1 MPLDVVIV
9 GGGLAGLTAAFAL
22 QTRGVRV
29 AVIEREAQFG
39 GRAGSVRDAV
49 TGDTV
54 DLGPHVLLSEY
65 PNMRWLL
72 EQLGTGDDIVWDRDR
87 FMTLVTHGERNALR
101 SRRLPPPLHFVPN
114 PWRAPRLSL
123 RDILSNL
130 RVTWHGMRGNE
141 AQVLALDGIGARDF
155 LRRCGVSTHLI
166 DTYWATISM
175 TILNVPLERCSA
187 GALMRFFR
195 VLLGRND
202 IRMGFPAVPLADLF
216 VPALAAR
223 LAQAGAQQELQARV
237 ETIARTEDGFACR
250 LADGRTIDAR
260 FCITALPPADLRALL
275 PPAWCA
281 TGPLSA
287 LDAFAPCEYVS
298 TYVWF
303 THKLTHARAWSRTWS
318 PTTLNYDFYD
328 LSNIRPGW
336 AARPS
341 LIASNIIYSQ
351 RLPPMSDDALVAA
364 TVRELAEF
372 APGADRVGVRHARVH
387 RIPLAIPCPV
397 VGTETKRP
405 LTRAPVPGLFLAGD
419 WTATGLPASMEGA
432 VRSGW
437 LAAEA
442 VLAAL
447 GWPVALARDLN
458 PATGITGFVQR
469 HAGFRPATALAANG

>member
-1 MPLDVVIV
+1 MPIDVVIV

-22 QTRGVRV
+22 QTRGVQV

-54 DLGPHVLLSEY
+54 DVGPHVLLSEY

-72 EQLGTGDDIVWDRDR
+72 EQLGTAGDILWDNDR

-101 SRRLPPPLHFVPN
+101 ARRLPPPLHFLPN
-114 PWRAPRLSL
+114 PWRAPRLGL

-130 RVTWHGMRGNE
+130 RVTWQGMRSNE

-155 LRRCGVSTHLI
+155 LQRCGVSAHLI

-202 IRMGFPAVPLADLF
+202 IRMGFPTIPLADLF
-216 VPALAAR
+216 VPVLAAR
-223 LAQAGAQQELQARV
+223 LAAACARLELQARA
-237 ETIARTEDGFACR
+237 EAIARTNNGFALR
-250 LADGRTIDAR
+250 LADGRALDAR
-260 FCITALPPADLRALL
+260 FCIAALPPADLRALL

-281 TGPLSA
+281 TGSLSA

-303 THKLTHARAWSRTWS
+303 TRKLTQARAWSRTWS

-341 LIASNIIYSQ
+341 LVASNIIYSQ
-351 RLPPMSDDALVAA
+351 RLPAMSDDAIVAA

-372 APGADRVGVRHARVH
+372 APGADMAGVRHARVH
-387 RIPLAIPCPV
+387 RIPFAIPCPV

-405 LTRAPVPGLFLAGD
+405 ATHTSVPGLFLAGD

-437 LAAEA
+437 LAAQA

-447 GWPVALARDLN
+447 GRPAALARDLN
-458 PATGITGFVQR
+458 PATGITGLVQR
-469 HAGFRPATALAANG
+469 HAGFRPAKPPATHG